1 MFSLS
6 LLPLK
11 CVQWI
16 FDAWHNYI
24 HINKYQGIRKLIADW
39 LPTARQ
45 TQQKRESKREQKLRF
60 CWLSN
65 ATSYKF
71 IIPSN
76 LYYILTVYAVHSIE
90 RYWLCMKSK
99 RDKRNVSRED
109 IHCVPHCTVRNFFLS
124 IFLCPSL
131 LQFRMNLSSI
141 YFLFHKVHEQ
151 NNESYAIQMIFYG

>member
-99 RDKRNVSRED
+99 RDKWNVSRSALYGKE
-109 IHCVPHCTVRNFFLS
+109 FFS
-124 IFLCPSL
+124 QHFSMPISFAISDEFKQHL
-131 LQFRMNLSSI
+131 LFI
-141 YFLFHKVHEQ
+141 P
-151 NNESYAIQMIFYG
+151 